1 MNYKLLNS
9 ITLPSGTIEAGEIVK
24 ATLMMNSATGETYY
38 NCWDRSGG
46 LGFFKVKP
54 SDLEEC

>member
-1 MNYKLLNS
+1 MNYKLLNT
-9 ITLPSGTIEAGEIVK
+9 IALPSGTIEAGEIVK
-24 ATLMMNSATGETYY
+24 ATMMKNYKTGEIYY

-54 SDLEEC
+54 SDLERC